1 MRTLIIQEYVAAFKK
16 CDFIL
21 SPVSPNPAFKLGAKT
36 HDSMAMYL
44 EDFFSVPANLAGLPA
59 LAFPTGTTKDGL
71 PLGLQLL
78 APRKQDRKLINF
90 VKEFI

>member
-1 MRTLIIQEYVAAFKK
+1 
-16 CDFIL
+16 
-21 SPVSPNPAFKLGAKT
+21 
-36 HDSMAMYL
+36 MAMYL